1 MLPKGLIRR
10 KVKQLRAFT
19 MIEITITLCILGV
32 LTAIA
37 MPQATKLIDR
47 VRVRS
52 AVADIEST
60 FNGARHLAIAR
71 SAQAEVDIDASTRS
85 FYVVIGNDTVRKRG
99 VGAEHGVELTPSRGR
114 MIYSAN
120 GSGYGAANLSVVVRR
135 SLAVDTVFVSRLGRV
150 RH

>member
-1 MLPKGLIRR
+1 
-10 KVKQLRAFT
+10 
-19 MIEITITLCILGV
+19 MIEITITLCILGI

-37 MPQATKLIDR
+37 MPEATKLLDR

-71 SAQAEVDIDASTRS
+71 SAQAEVHIDAGARRL
-85 FYVVIGNDTVRKRG
+85 YVIVGSDTARKRDIG
-99 VGAEHGVELTPSRGR
+99 TEHGVELSPSRDH
-114 MIYSAN
+114 MIYSAT
-120 GSGYGAANLSVVVRR
+120 GAGYGAANLSVVVKRN
-135 SLAVDTVFVSRLGRV
+135 LAVDTVFVSRLGRI